1 MAASRTIY
9 YDSEGNRKIF
19 IGDPRKAPKSA
30 TKKKKVAGR
39 KKPPPQ
45 PEKPKLSKRIGE
57 MGDRRKKF
65 RRKLTVPESKKPV
78 FGDVTQGF
86 KDTIQ
91 SVIDEGGSPKLTTT
105 EAIVDRSIDKLNKPK
120 LALRGGGRA
129 YGKNS

>member
-1 MAASRTIY
+1 MSEINPRTRKELKK
-9 YDSEGNRKIF
+9 SKKKGGFRKIP
-19 IGDPRKAPKSA
+19 IG
-30 TKKKKVAGR
+30 
-39 KKPPPQ
+39 
-45 PEKPKLSKRIGE
+45 
-57 MGDRRKKF
+57 
-65 RRKLTVPESKKPV
+65 KKPV

-105 EAIVDRSIDKLNKPK
+105 EAIVDRSADKLGVPK

>member
-1 MAASRTIY
+1 MADKTIKRKRTI
-9 YDSEGNRKIF
+9 K
-19 IGDPRKAPKSA
+19 
-30 TKKKKVAGR
+30 R
-39 KKPPPQ
+39 KKGKKSDP
-45 PEKPKLSKRIGE
+45 LISKIDILFKSSPTRIGNALISE
-57 MGDRRKKF
+57 SGKRKSFK
-65 RRKLTVPESKKPV
+65 KIPIGKKPV

>member
-1 MAASRTIY
+1 MDRNELEKSRLKQ
-9 YDSEGNRKIF
+9 RKR
-19 IGDPRKAPKSA
+19 RKS
-30 TKKKKVAGR
+30 VGR
-39 KKPPPQ
+39 KKLIPLTKRP
-45 PEKPKLSKRIGE
+45 KRIGE
-57 MGDRRKKF
+57 MGDRKKF
-65 RRKLTVPESKKPV
+65 KRKPRVQESVKPV

-129 YGKNS
+129 YGRNS

>member
-1 MAASRTIY
+1 MDKPKRNVFVDKNTKKQEKKRKRKRVI
-9 YDSEGNRKIF
+9 GQKIF
-19 IGDPRKAPKSA
+19 SKPAKR
-30 TKKKKVAGR
+30 TKK
-39 KKPPPQ
+39 PQ
-45 PEKPKLSKRIGE
+45 PQ
-57 MGDRRKKF
+57 
-65 RRKLTVPESKKPV
+65 TPESKKPV